1 MRHRV
6 GMNGFGR
13 IGRGYV
19 RCVAER
25 GRLGAGVEPVADNDL
40 WDADRLVD
48 LTLAFAERG

>member
-13 IGRGYV
+13 GYV
-19 RCVAER
+19 RCLAER
-25 GRLGAGVEPVADNDL
+25 GLLGTGVELVAVNDL
-40 WDADRLVD
+40 WDANRLVD